1 MKLAH
6 LNSLNLRELLGRVTI
21 KVLPMG
27 AQFLQGLGCS
37 RRKGTTLAPDSC
49 LPSYA
54 LGSNIRGA
62 ASTGKAFATI
72 CWQGLIYN

>member
-6 LNSLNLRELLGRVTI
+6 LNSLNLGELLGRVTM
-21 KVLPMG
+21 KVSPMG
-27 AQFLQGLGCS
+27 AQFLQGLGC
-37 RRKGTTLAPDSC
+37 RGRKGTTLAPDSC

-62 ASTGKAFATI
+62 ASTGKPFATI
-72 CWQGLIYN
+72 